1 MNFQAYFM
9 IIWYILM
16 LPIVFK
22 LILSLRLESLF
33 KRGSDRYTI
42 VLLYLIITVS
52 LSKLFLDYFTDIFYL
67 LKQIF

>member
-42 VLLYLIITVS
+42 VLVYLIITVS

>member
-42 VLLYLIITVS
+42 VLLYLIITVR

>member
-52 LSKLFLDYFTDIFYL
+52 LSKLFLVFFTDIFYL

>member
-52 LSKLFLDYFTDIFYL
+52 LSKLFFFFFTDIFYL

>member
-52 LSKLFLDYFTDIFYL
+52 LSKLFLD
-67 LKQIF
+67 

>member
-67 LKQIF
+67 

>member
-9 IIWYILM
+9 IIWYIIM